1 MNDIDLEE
9 LSCVSLSTHNV
20 ENIKDLFKN
29 TLLDTKKEFNDLIN
43 VGKTITQKEN
53 EQILLASEIRELLE
67 KSMIKLENF
76 KKTEITLDVYK
87 NIYLNNCDLFN
98 QKWSIIYHK
107 IEELNRD
114 LITNNHDPILIQNN
128 MFQTNIEKEHYVTKT
143 NDKSNKRQKIAQSTT
158 TSNIDI
164 LEKIKKIIE
173 IVK

>member
-67 KSMIKLENF
+67 KS
-76 KKTEITLDVYK
+76 
-87 NIYLNNCDLFN
+87 
-98 QKWSIIYHK
+98 
-107 IEELNRD
+107 R
-114 LITNNHDPILIQNN
+114 
-128 MFQTNIEKEHYVTKT
+128 
-143 NDKSNKRQKIAQSTT
+143 
-158 TSNIDI
+158 
-164 LEKIKKIIE
+164 
-173 IVK
+173 